1 MSPLRPLVLGVTAIL
16 LIGVTAVLL
25 HRLRSSHRLGEP
37 GVRLV
42 DVSLVDEKG
51 EKVADQSIH
60 LPSTVAGFS
69 SQLLPVTREE
79 LEWLPPDTTY
89 GRRRYWAEDGFQ
101 VQVSGVLMGSDR
113 TSIHKPEFCL
123 PGQGFRILRRT
134 QDHILIE
141 HPHRYYLP
149 VTRLDALREV
159 QTPDGRVERI
169 GAVYVYWFLSDTRL
183 SNDHFERMWW
193 LAADLI
199 RTGELQRWA
208 YMGCLSPCPPGM
220 EDAAYARIQT
230 PIQEL
235 VPEFQDTTG
244 PQVSTFP
251 TSPTESRWANA
262 ESMPSHH

>member
-1 MSPLRPLVLGVTAIL
+1 MSPLRPLLIGLTAVL
-16 LIGVTAVLL
+16 LIGATAVLL

-51 EKVADQSIH
+51 EKVADRSIH
-60 LPSTVAGFS
+60 LPAAIAGFS

-89 GRRRYWAEDGFQ
+89 GRRRYQAEDGFQ

-113 TSIHKPEFCL
+113 TSIHKPEYCL

-141 HPHRYYLP
+141 QPHRYHLP

-183 SNDHFERMWW
+183 SNDHLERMWW

-208 YMGCLSPCPPGM
+208 YMGCLAPCPPGQ

-230 PIQEL
+230 LIQEL

-244 PQVSTFP
+244 PQVSTLP
-251 TSPTESRWANA
+251 QPAVRSPGDFA
-262 ESMPSHH
+262 ESNPSQH